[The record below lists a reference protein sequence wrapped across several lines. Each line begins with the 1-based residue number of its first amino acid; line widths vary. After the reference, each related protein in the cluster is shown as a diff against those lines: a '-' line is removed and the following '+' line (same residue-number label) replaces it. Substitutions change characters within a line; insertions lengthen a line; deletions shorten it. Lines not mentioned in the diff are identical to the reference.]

1 MDPKS
6 DDSGSDTLDQSL
18 QKKCVVADDD
28 SSSSSSTSKK
38 QPDAAVSEK
47 YAANAPTTEPGG
59 INMSEPKDSPASPS
73 PPPPTTPTPQQ
84 LQPPQQPPPAA
95 QSSQQSTHSSTST
108 NSSPRAIISENNIQK
123 YVVVVDSAANSNNG
137 DLINDAGA
145 LNIAKTADN
154 NSTTSINSNV
164 MSNNKEDSRGFES
177 KVRQISDDLKDTTL
191 ADENSLE
198 KLDGQQKSDSS
209 ALGITKKD
217 KEDKDK
223 DKEKETPL
231 VADGQTTTAATAGA
245 STTASATSGATT
257 TTTCLVDIKNDS
269 DGYDSDRTI
278 TYESPS
284 KKSSNSSSSDKKK
297 LKKITKKVR
306 FKYNQHGKVCPDE
319 GDDEDDDDDDDEDD
333 DEDDDDED
341 TLNEGGRS
349 KSLLDPSQFPL
360 SFESPHDED
369 EDNVNEDVGAQQLA
383 GEADEA
389 VEDPPPEGGVQN
401 ILGKVSQMGKI
412 EYLLRWVNKPGVQW
426 ENEEVLKEI
435 CPNLI
440 KLYEEQRAKEREQD
454 MHFAVRRKKTRQGL
468 RNV

>member
-1 MDPKS
+1 MDPKG

-28 SSSSSSTSKK
+28 SSSSKK

-47 YAANAPTTEPGG
+47 NAADAPTTEPGG
-59 INMSEPKDSPASPS
+59 INMSDPKDSPASPS
-73 PPPPTTPTPQQ
+73 PPPPAA
-84 LQPPQQPPPAA
+84 PPQQQPSPPTVIP
-95 QSSQQSTHSSTST
+95 
-108 NSSPRAIISENNIQK
+108 SENNFLVDGGGGESATAIVA
-123 YVVVVDSAANSNNG
+123 VVSG
-137 DLINDAGA
+137 DDANDAS
-145 LNIAKTADN
+145 LVVKDN
-154 NSTTSINSNV
+154 KDLTETTTSSSNS
-164 MSNNKEDSRGFES
+164 SKDDSRGFES

-198 KLDGQQKSDSS
+198 KAEGQQNDSS
-209 ALGITKKD
+209 SVSASGTK
-217 KEDKDK
+217 E
-223 DKEKETPL
+223 EKPP
-231 VADGQTTTAATAGA
+231 VAEEAAGSAA
-245 STTASATSGATT
+245 ST
-257 TTTCLVDIKNDS
+257 CVDIKNDS

-284 KKSSNSSSSDKKK
+284 KKSSSSSSDKKK

-306 FKYNQHGKVCPDE
+306 FKYNQHGKMCPDE
-319 GDDEDDDDDDDEDD
+319 GD

-349 KSLLDPSQFPL
+349 KSILDPSQFPL

-369 EDNVNEDVGAQQLA
+369 DDILNEDASAQQLA
-383 GEADEA
+383 GEAETA
-389 VEDPPPEGGVQN
+389 EDPPPEGGVQS

-412 EYLLRWVNKPGVQW
+412 EYLFRWVDKLGVHW

>member
-1 MDPKS
+1 MDSKG

-28 SSSSSSTSKK
+28 SSTSKK

-47 YAANAPTTEPGG
+47 NAADAPTTEPGG
-59 INMSEPKDSPASPS
+59 INMSDPKDSPASPS
-73 PPPPTTPTPQQ
+73 PPPPPTTTQ
-84 LQPPQQPPPAA
+84 LL
-95 QSSQQSTHSSTST
+95 S
-108 NSSPRAIISENNIQK
+108 SSPTTIINISENNILQ
-123 YVVVVDSAANSNNG
+123 VESAAVAVATATADG
-137 DLINDAGA
+137 DLIVARNND
-145 LNIAKTADN
+145 NT
-154 NSTTSINSNV
+154 TTSSSSSSNSN
-164 MSNNKEDSRGFES
+164 SKEDSRGFES

-198 KLDGQQKSDSS
+198 KVVVDGQQQKDSLVTPSSD
-209 ALGITKKD
+209 
-217 KEDKDK
+217 
-223 DKEKETPL
+223 ETV
-231 VADGQTTTAATAGA
+231 VATAATA
-245 STTASATSGATT
+245 
-257 TTTCLVDIKNDS
+257 TTCVDIKNDS

-284 KKSSNSSSSDKKK
+284 KKSSSSSDKKK

-319 GDDEDDDDDDDEDD
+319 GDDEDDDD
-333 DEDDDDED
+333 ED

-349 KSLLDPSQFPL
+349 KSILDPSQFPL
-360 SFESPHDED
+360 SFESAHDED
-369 EDNVNEDVGAQQLA
+369 DDVVNDDGSGVLQLVA
-383 GEADEA
+383 GDADLVDDDEL
-389 VEDPPPEGGVQN
+389 PPEEGGVQS

-412 EYLLRWVNKPGVQW
+412 EYLFRWVDKPGVQW

>member
-38 QPDAAVSEK
+38 QPDAAVSERN
-47 YAANAPTTEPGG
+47 AANAPTTEPGG

-73 PPPPTTPTPQQ
+73 PPPPPTTPTPQQ
-84 LQPPQQPPPAA
+84 FQSVPPSQQNSTAGTLAA
-95 QSSQQSTHSSTST
+95 QSSSSTSK
-108 NSSPRAIISENNIQK
+108 SPPRAIITENNIQK
-123 YVVVVDSAANSNNG
+123 VVVVASANSKDDNK
-137 DLINDAGA
+137 DLAETTNT
-145 LNIAKTADN
+145 NT
-154 NSTTSINSNV
+154 TTSSNSN
-164 MSNNKEDSRGFES
+164 SNSSSANNKEDSRGFES

-198 KLDGQQKSDSS
+198 KLDGQQQAPGAAS
-209 ALGITKKD
+209 GTTKGEEGKD
-217 KEDKDK
+217 A
-223 DKEKETPL
+223 PP
-231 VADGQTTTAATAGA
+231 ADGTSPAAGSSSSTAAAN
-245 STTASATSGATT
+245 
-257 TTTCLVDIKNDS
+257 CLIDIKNDS

-284 KKSSNSSSSDKKK
+284 KKSSTSSSSDKKK

-319 GDDEDDDDDDDEDD
+319 GDDEDDDEDDGDDDDD
-333 DEDDDDED
+333 DDDDED

-369 EDNVNEDVGAQQLA
+369 EDNLNDDASAQQLA
-383 GEADEA
+383 GEAEV
-389 VEDPPPEGGVQN
+389 VEDPPPENGIQC

-412 EYLLRWVNKPGVQW
+412 EYLFRWANKPGLGVQW
-426 ENEEVLKEI
+426 ESEEVLIEI

-440 KLYEEQRAKEREQD
+440 KLYEEQRAREREQD